1 MTTLANVQPA
11 AKAAEDVDPRPW
23 YRQVTVAQWRAFW
36 AVFLGWIVDSFDF
49 NILTFILID
58 IQQSFTVDRA
68 LAGALGT
75 VTLAM
80 RLVGGTIAG
89 TMADKWGRKLPLM
102 LSLIWFAVFDAA
114 IYFAPSFLA
123 IVGAPVAK
131 AVLLAL
137 ALASADF
144 ALGACWAV
152 CLDVGAT
159 HAGVVTGFMNT
170 FGNLGG
176 LVGPL
181 VVSLMVEHWQ
191 SWTYPF
197 YVTAAVYAMG
207 ALAWL
212 AIDPHRRVA

>member
-1 MTTLANVQPA
+1 MLTLA
-11 AKAAEDVDPRPW
+11 
-23 YRQVTVAQWRAFW
+23 
-36 AVFLGWIVDSFDF
+36 AVWS
-49 NILTFILID
+49 
-58 IQQSFTVDRA
+58 
-68 LAGALGT
+68 
-75 VTLAM
+75 
-80 RLVGGTIAG
+80 
-89 TMADKWGRKLPLM
+89 
-102 LSLIWFAVFDAA
+102 
-114 IYFAPSFLA
+114 AP
-123 IVGAPVAK
+123 PVAK

-181 VVSLMVEHWQ
+181 VVGQMVEQWG

-197 YVTAAVYAMG
+197 YITAAVYAMG
-207 ALAWL
+207 AAAWL
-212 AIDPHRRVA
+212 AINPHRRIAVMSACWGRA